1 MNLTM
6 IINNDIIKLNT
17 AFGMGDNMTNI
28 DKEELERLR
37 RVDEKTK
44 ERFRKQNAH
53 TNTIYDRINFTVPAG
68 KKAEIEAAAKAAG
81 MSLNAFCRDAVL
93 SAVSVTLRGSDDIPD
108 FMRD

>member
-1 MNLTM
+1 MP
-6 IINNDIIKLNT
+6 
-17 AFGMGDNMTNI
+17 NI

-37 RVDEKTK
+37 RVEEKTK

-68 KKAEIEAAAKAAG
+68 KKEEIEAAAKAAG
-81 MSLNAFCRDAVL
+81 MSLNKFCQEAVL
-93 SAVSVTLRGSDDIPD
+93 KAVVADDLKEDESGTYEEIPE